1 MDSVDIRRLFT
12 NHFEDMGYQSL
23 PRAPMIDP
31 SIPMSFVMSA
41 GLVQVENSLAKSI
54 KREGNR
60 YVLVQECFRHFDL
73 EKVGTDDTH
82 LSLFEMPGAFIFG
95 PDGKSGTVRGMWTL
109 ATSVL
114 GLDKDHIWA
123 TYFNGGQVKDDNLPE
138 DIETRDAWLKSG
150 ILENHIV
157 GLGIDKNYWIQGK
170 GIEDVSVS
178 KKCGPNTEL
187 FYDRG
192 TQRACGENC
201 KPGCNCG
208 RFVEFSNSLFI
219 CSEIK
224 RDKRFIQPLEN
235 PFTETVI
242 GTERIAMIRQGS
254 QSVFEIDSIKPL
266 ITTLHQF
273 VRKTITLEMLIAHER
288 VIADHLRGLY
298 FLIADGAPP
307 PGKDGRARIIKML
320 IRRVATRL
328 IILDIDPRLI
338 LSEILAC
345 VSRMASKNMQGAEIK
360 KQVIT
365 YFLSEY
371 ERYSRTIKRGEYKL
385 MQILKENGGDTLSG
399 PQIVCLEK
407 QWGLP
412 SLLTAM
418 ILQKLELSFQEDEY
432 KSVLSIANETKENLN
447 IGRQIKC
454 QRIQ

>member
-1 MDSVDIRRLFT
+1 
-12 NHFEDMGYQSL
+12 
-23 PRAPMIDP
+23 MIDP

-95 PDGKSGTVRGMWTL
+95 PDGKSGTVRRMWTL

-114 GLDKDHIWA
+114 GLDKEHIWA
-123 TYFNGGQVKDDNLPE
+123 TYFSGGQVMDDNLLE
-138 DIETRDAWLKSG
+138 DIETRNAWLKSG
-150 ILENHIV
+150 ILESHIV
-157 GLGIDKNYWIQGK
+157 GLGVDKNYWIQGK
-170 GIEDVSVS
+170 GIEDISIS

-192 TQRACGENC
+192 TQKACSENC

-208 RFVEFSNSLFI
+208 RFIEFSNSLFI
-219 CSEIK
+219 SSEVK

-242 GTERIAMIRQGS
+242 GTERIAMIHQGS

-273 VRKTITLEMLIAHER
+273 IGETISSEISTAHER
-288 VIADHLRGLY
+288 VIVDHLRGLY

-328 IILDIDPRLI
+328 IILGIDPRLI
-338 LSEILAC
+338 LPKILTC
-345 VSRMASKNMQGAEIK
+345 VSEMDSENIQENGIK
-360 KQVIT
+360 EQVIT
-365 YFLSEY
+365 FFLAEY
-371 ERYSRTIKRGEYKL
+371 ERYTRTIKRGELKL
-385 MQILKENGGDTLSG
+385 MQTLKENSGQALSG
-399 PQIVCLEK
+399 LQIVCLEK
-407 QWGLP
+407 QWGMP

-418 ILQKLELSFQEDEY
+418 ILQKLELPFQEDEY
-432 KSVLSIANETKENLN
+432 KSVVLSTTNEIKENLT
-447 IGRQIKC
+447 IGRQTKC
-454 QRIQ
+454 QRNQ

>member
-1 MDSVDIRRLFT
+1 MDSVEIRQLFID
-12 NHFEDMGYQSL
+12 HFEDMGYQSL

-54 KREGNR
+54 RRDGNR

-95 PDGKSGTVRGMWTL
+95 PNGKSSTVRRMWTL

-114 GLDKDHIWA
+114 GLNKEHIWA
-123 TYFNGGQVKDDNLPE
+123 TYFNGGQVMDDNLPE
-138 DIETRDAWLKSG
+138 DIETRDAWLKSD
-150 ILENHIV
+150 ILDNHIV
-157 GLGIDKNYWIQGK
+157 GLGMDKNYWIQGK
-170 GIEDVSVS
+170 GIEDVSNS

-192 TQRACGENC
+192 TQRACSENC

-219 CSEIK
+219 CSEVR
-224 RDKRFIQPLEN
+224 RDKRFIQPLGN
-235 PFTETVI
+235 PFTEMVI
-242 GTERIAMIRQGS
+242 GTERIAMIHQGS
-254 QSVFEIDSIKPL
+254 RSVFEIDSIKPL
-266 ITTLHQF
+266 ITILDQF
-273 VRKTITLEMLIAHER
+273 VCKTIPTEILIAHER

-328 IILDIDPRLI
+328 IILGIDPRLI
-338 LSEILAC
+338 LPEVLTC
-345 VSRMASKNMQGAEIK
+345 VSQMAPENMREERIK
-360 KQVIT
+360 EQVVSF
-365 YFLSEY
+365 FLSEY
-371 ERYSRTIKRGEYKL
+371 ERYSRTIKRGELKL
-385 MQILKENGGDTLSG
+385 MQILKENNDYTLSG
-399 PQIVCLEK
+399 HQIVCLEK
-407 QWGLP
+407 QWGMPVQLI
-412 SLLTAM
+412 SM
-418 ILQKLELSFQEDEY
+418 ELEKKNLAFNESEY
-432 KSVLSIANETKENLN
+432 REALDIVNDSISYD
-447 IGRQIKC
+447 GRSHHDNS
-454 QRIQ
+454 

>member
-1 MDSVDIRRLFT
+1 
-12 NHFEDMGYQSL
+12 MGYQSL

-95 PDGKSGTVRGMWTL
+95 PDGKSGTVRRMWTL

-242 GTERIAMIRQGS
+242 GTERIEMVHQGL

>member
-1 MDSVDIRRLFT
+1 MDSVEIRRLFID
-12 NHFEDMGYQSL
+12 HFEDMGYQSL

-54 KREGNR
+54 KRDGNR

-95 PDGKSGTVRGMWTL
+95 PDGKSGTVRRMWTL

-114 GLDKDHIWA
+114 GLDKEHIWA
-123 TYFNGGQVKDDNLPE
+123 TYFNGGQVMDDNLPE

-150 ILENHIV
+150 ILDNHIV
-157 GLGIDKNYWIQGK
+157 GLGIDKNYWMQGK
-170 GIEDVSVS
+170 GIEDVSIS

-192 TQRACGENC
+192 TQRACSENC

-219 CSEIK
+219 YSEVK
-224 RDKRFIQPLEN
+224 RDKRFIQLLEN

-254 QSVFEIDSIKPL
+254 RSVFEIDSIKPL
-266 ITTLHQF
+266 ITILHQF
-273 VRKTITLEMLIAHER
+273 VRKTIPLGMLIAHER

-320 IRRVATRL
+320 IRRVATRQM
-328 IILDIDPRLI
+328 ILGIDPRLI
-338 LSEILAC
+338 LPEVLDC
-345 VSRMASKNMQGAEIK
+345 VSQMVPENMREEGCKE
-360 KQVIT
+360 QVISF
-365 YFLSEY
+365 FLSEY
-371 ERYSRTIKRGEYKL
+371 ERYSKTIKRGELKL
-385 MQILKENGGDTLSG
+385 IQILKENDGYTLSG
-399 PQIVCLEK
+399 LQIACLEK
-407 QWGLP
+407 QWGIP
-412 SLLTAM
+412 SLFTAM
-418 ILQKLELSFQEDEY
+418 ILQKLGLPFREDEY
-432 KSVLSIANETKENLN
+432 KSVLSAANETKENLT
-447 IGRQIKC
+447 IGRQTKC
-454 QRIQ
+454 KRIQ

>member
-95 PDGKSGTVRGMWTL
+95 PDGKSGTVRRMWTL